1 MEHIQQQQQ
10 YQHQKIKIMTLI
22 DFDKFLA
29 SFITEMRECSQMRNF
44 SIPRCI
50 KKALEDQGLEYKDGE
65 IVKSQR
71 IVSAEAK
78 ENGYGESDEFGE
90 NNLLSFI
97 DSLEEEPEV
106 DLEKEVKDYIYTLP
120 HSRTGIPGGWKC
132 SWNEEE
138 VIKIVKHFL
147 EVK

>member
-1 MEHIQQQQQ
+1 MNKQVKQIRNEVERL
-10 YQHQKIKIMTLI
+10 IKWCNAPFTKRAGVSG
-22 DFDKFLA
+22 D
-29 SFITEMRECSQMRNF
+29 
-44 SIPRCI
+44 
-50 KKALEDQGLEYKDGE
+50 E
-65 IVKSQR
+65 IL
-71 IVSAEAK
+71 
-78 ENGYGESDEFGE
+78 